1 MIPFSN
7 RKFWP
12 LFWTQFL
19 GALNDNVLKNAM
31 VVMITYKGLSVMGLD
46 SPSIVA
52 LSGGIFILP
61 FFLFSMVAGQI
72 ADKHEKSRL
81 VRIVKVWELLIT
93 LLSSLGFYFHQ
104 VGLLLGALFMMGMHS
119 TFFGPIKYS
128 ALPDV
133 VEPEFLVAANAYVE
147 VGTFLAILL
156 GTIGG
161 GVIIALPNGEVYTSV
176 AINFLAILGLIAS
189 WRIVNLPSGAK
200 HLNINLSPVTPV
212 IDTVRLLRNQPE
224 MFSAIL
230 AISWFWFFGAAVLSI
245 LPPYCKDF
253 LKVDEHVITSFL
265 AMYTLGIGLGCLLG
279 ERLSFKRAELGLV
292 PMGAIG
298 LTIFLFDLCMVRPEL
313 NPSHEGL
320 MTISAFLGTSYGLRL
335 LFDFLMMSVSGG
347 LFILP
352 LYTLLQER
360 CNKEYRS
367 RVIAGNNVFNAI
379 FMVISAGLVMA
390 FHLLGAT
397 TAQTFM
403 ALVAGNILFCG
414 YIFLTVPEFILRLR
428 AWVRARLG

>member
-19 GALNDNVLKNAM
+19 RALNDNVLKNAM

-93 LLSSLGFYFHQ
+93 LLSSAGFYFHQ

-161 GVIIALPNGEVYTSV
+161 GVVIALPNGEVFTSL

-212 IDTVRLLRNQPE
+212 I
-224 MFSAIL
+224 
-230 AISWFWFFGAAVLSI
+230 
-245 LPPYCKDF
+245 
-253 LKVDEHVITSFL
+253 
-265 AMYTLGIGLGCLLG
+265 
-279 ERLSFKRAELGLV
+279 
-292 PMGAIG
+292 
-298 LTIFLFDLCMVRPEL
+298 
-313 NPSHEGL
+313 
-320 MTISAFLGTSYGLRL
+320 
-335 LFDFLMMSVSGG
+335 
-347 LFILP
+347 
-352 LYTLLQER
+352 
-360 CNKEYRS
+360 
-367 RVIAGNNVFNAI
+367 
-379 FMVISAGLVMA
+379 
-390 FHLLGAT
+390 
-397 TAQTFM
+397 
-403 ALVAGNILFCG
+403 
-414 YIFLTVPEFILRLR
+414 
-428 AWVRARLG
+428 